1 MSKTKLLKQLDR
13 QIPIPSGERTH
24 TPVVLSDSKGQRL
37 EKKVGTPLERHIK
50 WWSKKGEPTHKGY
63 KWLKDHIRS
72 KIRRHGHIWLY
83 VWYGTCDLTQYN
95 KKYIALAS
103 ETESNIDKAAE
114 YLQKIKELMKS
125 YPGSKVT
132 FLEIPVYSIVE
143 FNRDRGHKTPEDFKE
158 QDTKLEKQIY
168 KLNDKIRELN
178 REEHTHSPLFT
189 VDLIQNSK
197 TIKNKKTRTS
207 TSRKKHQFLAVR
219 GWCPP
224 WTTFGKSL
232 AKENCTARRK
242 KLLDSKPVDILLQ
255 HIQLQIKPNQ
265 SVRISLAILVRHQT
279 QSVRISL
286 ATL

>member
-1 MSKTKLLKQLDR
+1 
-13 QIPIPSGERTH
+13 
-24 TPVVLSDSKGQRL
+24 
-37 EKKVGTPLERHIK
+37 
-50 WWSKKGEPTHKGY
+50 
-63 KWLKDHIRS
+63 
-72 KIRRHGHIWLY
+72 

-143 FNRDRGHKTPEDFKE
+143 FNRDRDHKTPEDFKE

-207 TSRKKHQFLAVR
+207 TSRKNTSFWPYVDGVHPGQL
-219 GWCPP
+219 
-224 WTTFGKSL
+224 L
-232 AKENCTARRK
+232 AKVWLRKIAQHAAKNCWTA
-242 KLLDSKPVDILLQ
+242 
-255 HIQLQIKPNQ
+255 NQ
-265 SVRISLAILVRHQT
+265 
-279 QSVRISL
+279 
-286 ATL
+286 